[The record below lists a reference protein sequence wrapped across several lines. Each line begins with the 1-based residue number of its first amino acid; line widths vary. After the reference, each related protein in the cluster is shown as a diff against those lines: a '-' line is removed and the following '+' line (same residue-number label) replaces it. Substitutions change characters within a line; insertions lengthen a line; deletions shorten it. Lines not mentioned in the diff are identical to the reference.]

1 MKLKACS
8 LFAVL
13 FIALG
18 STAFSADIPITGEHE
33 AWGAPNFTYYATPV
47 VTGAT
52 YTWNV
57 YSGTI
62 VAQNTDPAAGPLYVT
77 IQWTTPGLYQDYV
90 EIADNQGNSGSFDV
104 YVAVPPG
111 PPSIQQNPFALQE
124 PTSTVQL
131 GANVVKGRMY
141 PGLDAAGYIEEKR
154 RNVA

>member
-8 LFAVL
+8 LFTVL
-13 FIALG
+13 FFALG
-18 STAFSADIPITGEHE
+18 STAFSADIPITGEHY
-33 AWGAPNFTYYATPV
+33 AWGAPNFTYYAMPV
-47 VTGAT
+47 AAGAT

-77 IQWTTPGLYQDYV
+77 IQWTEPGLYQDYV

-111 PPSIQQNPFALQE
+111 IQQNPFVAQE
-124 PTSTVQL
+124 TTSRAA
-131 GANVVKGRMY
+131 ANVVKGRMY
-141 PGLDAAGYIEEKR
+141 ARLEAAGYLEEKR